1 VLAGIGKPM
10 TELRLADL
18 PRHFPQLDTRGVERA
33 FWTGT
38 GGVLFARDIAA
49 ALARHL
55 AQKPGAR
62 LHSDTPVRTVD
73 LEQARVVVE
82 SGAIHDADIVVVAAG
97 AWVGRLLPRLGR
109 RLIPSR
115 QIVAYFDL
123 PGDQRAAWA
132 TGPMIIDKT
141 GDVGL
146 YLAPPAEGRGLKIG
160 DHAFSL
166 SLLKG
171 FERWRID
178 RLKSCFY
185 TVTDDERFVVEKQ
198 GARGWV
204 MSPCSGHGFKFGAVM
219 GLELAHTIVASRD
232 PAAHAR
238 WGPVWKAISRPDRMS

>member
-1 VLAGIGKPM
+1 MSACAKAAPEDRHEGNPMKVIIVGGGIMGLATAWALARRPRGRHCRGGGG
-10 TELRLADL
+10 RLDR
-18 PRHFPQLDTRGVERA
+18 P
-33 FWTGT
+33 
-38 GGVLFARDIAA
+38 AA
-49 ALARHL
+49 ALL
-55 AQKPGAR
+55 GSSPD
-62 LHSDTPVRTVD
+62 S
-73 LEQARVVVE
+73 
-82 SGAIHDADIVVVAAG
+82 VAAD
-97 AWVGRLLPRLGR
+97 R
-109 RLIPSR
+109 RLFRPAGR
-115 QIVAYFDL
+115 PARGL
-123 PGDQRAAWA
+123 A

-178 RLKSCFY
+178 RLKACFY
-185 TVTDDERFVVEKQ
+185 TVTGDERFVVEKQ

-232 PAAHAR
+232 PAAHAP